1 MRRIFSYFSLTI
13 VLVVFLSNSAAAKR
27 AESIS
32 LPFKLDN
39 KSWTF
44 GSQTRMGTFLVPKGQ
59 TVQNWRELIT
69 LQFYPNFKKTPP
81 KEFMNHFL
89 AHLHKNEPA
98 VKSKYISS
106 SFDNALAEWNIS
118 NSKRCPNQH
127 GLDRVMK
134 GPQGL
139 HVIHYAIKT
148 NNWSQTDRNK
158 WLNILNKA
166 KISKAQ

>member
-1 MRRIFSYFSLTI
+1 M
-13 VLVVFLSNSAAAKR
+13 VFLSNSAAAKR

-39 KSWTF
+39 KSWNF

-59 TVQNWRELIT
+59 TVQNWTELIT
-69 LQFYPNFKKTPP
+69 IQSYPNYKKTSA

-89 AHLHKNEPA
+89 AHMQKNEPT

-106 SFDNALAEWNIS
+106 SPTNAVAEWSIA
-118 NSKRCPNQH
+118 NSQRCPNQH
-127 GLDRVMK
+127 GLERAMR
-134 GPQGL
+134 GPQAL
-139 HVIHYAIKT
+139 HVIHYAVKT
-148 NNWSQTDRNK
+148 NKWAEADRNK

-166 KISKAQ
+166 TIIKAQ